1 MNILVIDLTKDT
13 HYLAIN
19 YNNKK
24 HYLSFYTEERDKK
37 NDWIEK
43 INKIK
48 DEIPDFSFENLDSAA
63 YAAGPGSY
71 TGARLAY
78 TFLDTIKLVTNC
90 DFYAFSNLS
99 ALQWNNDS
107 MTPVIKGNKNDYFY
121 KVNEKEMYC
130 KSLKEIGENHG
141 FISYSSEIPELNNV
155 KQLEEREIASNIL
168 EMMLDNVGNALE
180 SNYPNY
186 IKELDYK
193 KIDG

>member
-13 HYLAIN
+13 HYIAIN
-19 YNNKK
+19 FNNKK
-24 HYLSFYTEERDKK
+24 HYLSFYNEERDKK
-37 NDWIEK
+37 NDWLEK

-48 DEIPDFSFENLDSAA
+48 AKIPNFSFEKLDYTA

-78 TFLDTIKLVTNC
+78 TFLDTIKLVANC

-99 ALQWNNDS
+99 ALKWNNDS

-130 KSLKEIGENHG
+130 RSPEEIPANQG
-141 FISYSSEIPELNNV
+141 FVSYPSEISELNNV
-155 KQLEEREIASNIL
+155 KKIEESEVVSNIL
-168 EMMLDNVGNALE
+168 EMMLDSVENALE

>member
-24 HYLSFYTEERDKK
+24 HYFSFYSKERDKK

-48 DEIPDFSFENLDSAA
+48 DEIPDFSFEKLDSAA

-78 TFLDTIKLVTNC
+78 TFLDTIKLVTSC
-90 DFYAFSNLS
+90 DFYTFSNLS
-99 ALQWNNDS
+99 ALKWNNDS

-121 KVNEKEMYC
+121 EVNGKEMYC
-130 KSLKEIGENHG
+130 KNFKEIRENYD
-141 FISYSSEIPELNNV
+141 FISYSNEISELNNV
-155 KQLEEREIASNIL
+155 KKLEESKVASNIL
-168 EMMLDNVGNALE
+168 EMVLDNVGNALE

>member
-90 DFYAFSNLS
+90 NFYAFSNLS
-99 ALQWNNDS
+99 ALQWNNNS

-121 KVNEKEMYC
+121 KINEKEMYC
-130 KSLKEIGENHG
+130 KSLKEIPEKHS
-141 FISYSSEIPELNNV
+141 FISYSSEIPELDTV
-155 KQLEEREIASNIL
+155 KELNEREIAGNIL

>member
-130 KSLKEIGENHG
+130 KSLKEIPENYD
-141 FISYSSEIPELNNV
+141 FVSYSSEIPELNNV

>member
-24 HYLSFYTEERDKK
+24 HYLSFCTQERDKK

-48 DEIPDFSFENLDSAA
+48 DEIHDFSFENLDSAA

-90 DFYAFSNLS
+90 NFYAFSNLS
-99 ALQWNNDS
+99 ALQWNNNS

-121 KVNEKEMYC
+121 KINEKEMYC
-130 KSLKEIGENHG
+130 KSLKEIPEKHS
-141 FISYSSEIPELNNV
+141 FISYSSEIPELDTV
-155 KQLEEREIASNIL
+155 KELNEREIAGNIL
-168 EMMLDNVGNALE
+168 AMMLDNVGNALE

>member
-48 DEIPDFSFENLDSAA
+48 DEIPNFSFENLDSAA

-130 KSLKEIGENHG
+130 KSLKEIRENHG